1 MENSTIWKIID
12 KYFDD
17 NPQCLVRHHT
27 ESYNDFF
34 KNGIF
39 QIFKEK
45 NPIRIS
51 TRFDEKLNDYRSQC
65 IMYFGGKEGNKIY
78 FGKPII
84 YDDDDNSHYMYPN
97 EARLRNMTYGM
108 TIHYDVDIEFID
120 ILDKDELPNIVGIE
134 NTGEGDENI
143 HTEFVNFKTN
153 HENEQPALDYSKV
166 DIAVDKEITGGAV
179 KRKNKPKRRIDLEL
193 SPMEMGLLREATEK
207 SMTSSNRQV
216 RTLTLEKIFLGKF
229 PIMVQSEYCV
239 LSGLPREVRHTMG
252 ECRNDVGGYF
262 IIDGKEKTVVSQ
274 EKFGDNML
282 YIRKSND
289 DVSLYSA
296 EIRSVSENVAKPIR
310 TLSVRIMAPSASY
323 SNKNIVVNIPNVR
336 KPVPLFIVFRALGVI
351 SDKQIITMCLLDLEK
366 YESMVDL
373 FAPSVHDAGGIM
385 TQRTAL
391 KYIATLTKRK
401 TVPYVL
407 EILSDYF
414 LPHVGETNYIQ
425 KSYYLGHIVFK
436 LLSVYTG
443 LEVPTDRDNF
453 KFKRIELVGSL
464 MYDLFREYYTIQQRQ
479 IHLAFESKITF
490 NRNLYENN
498 LYGLIQENYKAFF
511 GERSL
516 ESGFKKAFKGNWGA
530 FTHTKRIG
538 VVQDLNRLSHNSAL
552 SHLRKTNLPLDASVK
567 LVGPRVLHNTQWGLF
582 DPIDTPDGGNIGIH
596 KHISISA
603 YVTQGVSREPM
614 IKWLRENIDMK
625 LLEDCTPK
633 VLSTMTKVMIN
644 GLWAGSITT
653 PIESVE
659 KIRLFRR
666 NALLPIYTSVTF
678 DIKQNTVFIYT
689 DAGRLCRP
697 IFYRD
702 TETGKMSFDNKFIK
716 DRLEDNDFT
725 WNDLISGFNE
735 KKIENFNPNNYK
747 MYQLAELYKNI
758 TEESNPAK
766 LNKFLEGKA
775 ILDYLDTNEA
785 ENALIAMNKE
795 DLTKDSKRKHTHM
808 EIHESLIFGMMCNIG
823 IFPENNPATRNSFSC
838 GQSKQACSMYHTN
851 HQVRMDKTSVVLVN
865 GQVPLVKSRYLE
877 HINHEENTYGENA
890 IVAIMCYTGYNVED
904 AILINEGALKR
915 GLFRTTYYTTY
926 ETHEEKSKSGDGTT
940 EKIFTNIDSEST
952 VIGTKP
958 GYDYSKLDKYGLIRE
973 NTPVD
978 DKTVLIG
985 LTVTNSN
992 MKDTKMDMSK
1002 TPKKGQ
1008 LGIVDKSFITDGEE
1022 GNRIAKIRIRE
1033 ERIPNIGDKMA
1044 CALPTQQVLTNIG
1057 WIEIKDIDISVH
1069 KVATLDVNGNMCYE
1083 YPVNKFEYDH
1093 DGQMYFI
1100 QNKQAHVICTLN
1112 HKLYVKK
1119 RHGKYYELIE
1129 AENVMGKMVRF
1140 QKSMKN
1146 ILPDVEFMKLG
1157 DKQYKMDDWLQLLGM
1172 FIGDGSVNNRAV
1184 ILSCHKERKVNFNIS
1199 LLTKLDIEYKYDNYN
1214 GYFAINIGKYPEIY
1228 NELKQYNLGALN
1240 KYLPEYVWSLSQ
1252 RQSII
1257 LLESLLQSDGHTYN
1271 DGFSRYGT
1279 ISLRLANDVSRLAVH
1294 CGWSGV
1300 IKIAAEP
1307 DGKERLVTGKLGYN
1321 KGKTHTIIQKHTYY
1335 KISIIRKQNQP
1346 YINKKVNESNVE
1358 KLIDYNGKVYCI
1370 EMPSSHLYYMRETN
1384 FAPSMLIGNSRA
1396 GQKGTVG
1403 LVVPERDMPFTKDG
1417 IRPDIIINPHAIP
1430 TRMTIGQLVETI
1442 VGKASAMY
1450 GGYADC
1456 TAFNNRGSKIGV
1468 FGEMLTKV
1476 GYHSSGNEI
1485 LYNGMTGEQIET
1497 EIFIGPNYYMRL
1509 KHMVKDKINYRA
1521 LGPRSALTRQ
1531 TVGGRANDGGLRIG
1545 EMERDSV
1552 ISHGTAEFLRESMM
1566 ERGDKYKLAICNTT
1580 GLVAIYNPA
1589 KNVFMS
1595 PLADGPLKFITSM
1608 DGNETHIENISK
1620 YGRSFSIISVPYSL
1634 KLLIQELQTIN
1645 VQMRIITED
1654 NIQQLENMSFSKNIN
1669 LLTADE
1675 KIEPKDIINQIKK
1688 AISKSGSDALNTPES
1703 IIENIPT
1710 SPELSPPYPD
1720 TSPAYETPISP
1731 NSPPYPE
1738 TSPAYEG
1745 PESPPYE
1752 PTSPSSPP
1760 FNPFENDNKMIGG
1773 FNNDINYNIGE
1784 PVYYRGDSSPKRL
1797 WKIIDIGNQFITIE
1811 ANTNEYLGTND
1822 TVQVVLPSDIY
1833 RPNEIVDT
1841 SIINEPLQPTSGLYN
1856 SYDQVNYPTQPFMGQ
1871 STMPYP
1877 PINIK
1882 VVSGNDFSTNDNKND
1897 MNMSTEPTNTVS
1909 TQESFGIKMNN
1920 DVPAAIK
1927 INPNLNNE
1935 SNNEDI
1941 KPTNDIDFSKG
1952 GMIIVKKG

>member
-1 MENSTIWKIID
+1 MDNSTIWKIID
-12 KYFDD
+12 KYFED
-17 NPQCLVRHHT
+17 NPQCLVRHHV

-51 TRFDEKLNDYRSQC
+51 TRFDENLNDYRSQC

-78 FGKPII
+78 FGKPVI
-84 YDDDDNSHYMYPN
+84 YDDNDNSHYMCPN

-120 ILDKDELPNIVGIE
+120 ILDKNELPNIVGIE
-134 NTGEGDENI
+134 NIGGNDENA
-143 HTEFVNFKTN
+143 HSEFVNFKTN
-153 HENEQPALDYSKV
+153 PENEQGLDYSKM
-166 DIAVDKEITGGAV
+166 DITDKEMTGGAV

-207 SMTSSNRQV
+207 SMTNSNRQI

-229 PIMVQSEYCV
+229 PIMVQSNYCI

-310 TLSVRIMAPSASY
+310 TLSVKIMAPTASY
-323 SNKNIVVNIPNVR
+323 SNKNFVVNIPNVR
-336 KPVPLFIVFRALGVI
+336 KPVPLFIVFRALGII
-351 SDKQIITMCLLDLEK
+351 SDKQIITMCLLDLDK

-401 TVPYVL
+401 TVPYAL

-425 KSYYLGHIVFK
+425 KAYYLGHIVFK

-443 LEVPTDRDNF
+443 LEPPTDRDNF

-479 IHLAFESKITF
+479 IHLAFESKITY

-516 ESGFKKAFKGNWGA
+516 EAGFKKAFKGNWGA

-596 KHISISA
+596 KHMSISA

-625 LLEDCTPK
+625 LVEDCTPK

-653 PIESVE
+653 PLESVE

-747 MYQLAELYKNI
+747 MYQLSELYKNI

-775 ILDYLDTNEA
+775 ILDYLDTNES

-1044 CALPTQQVLTNIG
+1044 
-1057 WIEIKDIDISVH
+1057 
-1069 KVATLDVNGNMCYE
+1069 
-1083 YPVNKFEYDH
+1083 
-1093 DGQMYFI
+1093 
-1100 QNKQAHVICTLN
+1100 
-1112 HKLYVKK
+1112 
-1119 RHGKYYELIE
+1119 
-1129 AENVMGKMVRF
+1129 
-1140 QKSMKN
+1140 
-1146 ILPDVEFMKLG
+1146 
-1157 DKQYKMDDWLQLLGM
+1157 
-1172 FIGDGSVNNRAV
+1172 
-1184 ILSCHKERKVNFNIS
+1184 
-1199 LLTKLDIEYKYDNYN
+1199 
-1214 GYFAINIGKYPEIY
+1214 
-1228 NELKQYNLGALN
+1228 
-1240 KYLPEYVWSLSQ
+1240 
-1252 RQSII
+1252 
-1257 LLESLLQSDGHTYN
+1257 
-1271 DGFSRYGT
+1271 
-1279 ISLRLANDVSRLAVH
+1279 
-1294 CGWSGV
+1294 
-1300 IKIAAEP
+1300 
-1307 DGKERLVTGKLGYN
+1307 
-1321 KGKTHTIIQKHTYY
+1321 
-1335 KISIIRKQNQP
+1335 
-1346 YINKKVNESNVE
+1346 
-1358 KLIDYNGKVYCI
+1358 
-1370 EMPSSHLYYMRETN
+1370 
-1384 FAPSMLIGNSRA
+1384 SRA

-1468 FGEMLTKV
+1468 FGEMLTKA
-1476 GYHSSGNEI
+1476 GYHSSGNEL
-1485 LYNGMTGEQIET
+1485 LYNGMTGEQLET

-1552 ISHGTAEFLRESMM
+1552 ISHGAAEFLRESLM

-1580 GLVAIYNPA
+1580 GLVAIYNPS

-1595 PLADGPLKFITSM
+1595 PMADGPIKFITSM
-1608 DGNETHIENISK
+1608 DGNETHIENITK
-1620 YGRSFSIISVPYSL
+1620 YGRSFSIINVPYSL

-1675 KIEPKDIINQIKK
+1675 KIEPKDIINQIKQ

-1710 SPELSPPYPD
+1710 SPEFSPPYPE
-1720 TSPAYETPISP
+1720 TSPAYESPTTP

-1760 FNPFENDNKMIGG
+1760 YNPFENENKMVGG
-1773 FNNDINYNIGE
+1773 FDNNINYNIGE
-1784 PVYYRGDSSPKRL
+1784 PVYYRGDNSPKRL

-1833 RPNEIVDT
+1833 RPNEIIDT
-1841 SIINEPLQPTSGLYN
+1841 SVFNEPLQPTAGLYN
-1856 SYDQVNYPTQPFMGQ
+1856 SYDQTNYPTQPFMNQ
-1871 STMPYP
+1871 PVMPYP

-1897 MNMSTEPTNTVS
+1897 MNMSTEPTNTIS
-1909 TQESFGIKMNN
+1909 APDSFGIKMNN

-1935 SNNEDI
+1935 TIKEDT
-1941 KPTNDIDFSKG
+1941 KPNNDIDFSKG
-1952 GMIIVKKG
+1952 GMVIVKKG

>member
-166 DIAVDKEITGGAV
+166 DIAVDKEMTGGAV

-766 LNKFLEGKA
+766 LNKFLEGKS

-1044 CALPTQQVLTNIG
+1044 AR
-1057 WIEIKDIDISVH
+1057 S
-1069 KVATLDVNGNMCYE
+1069 
-1083 YPVNKFEYDH
+1083 
-1093 DGQMYFI
+1093 
-1100 QNKQAHVICTLN
+1100 
-1112 HKLYVKK
+1112 
-1119 RHGKYYELIE
+1119 
-1129 AENVMGKMVRF
+1129 
-1140 QKSMKN
+1140 
-1146 ILPDVEFMKLG
+1146 
-1157 DKQYKMDDWLQLLGM
+1157 
-1172 FIGDGSVNNRAV
+1172 
-1184 ILSCHKERKVNFNIS
+1184 
-1199 LLTKLDIEYKYDNYN
+1199 
-1214 GYFAINIGKYPEIY
+1214 
-1228 NELKQYNLGALN
+1228 
-1240 KYLPEYVWSLSQ
+1240 
-1252 RQSII
+1252 
-1257 LLESLLQSDGHTYN
+1257 
-1271 DGFSRYGT
+1271 
-1279 ISLRLANDVSRLAVH
+1279 
-1294 CGWSGV
+1294 
-1300 IKIAAEP
+1300 
-1307 DGKERLVTGKLGYN
+1307 
-1321 KGKTHTIIQKHTYY
+1321 
-1335 KISIIRKQNQP
+1335 
-1346 YINKKVNESNVE
+1346 
-1358 KLIDYNGKVYCI
+1358 
-1370 EMPSSHLYYMRETN
+1370 
-1384 FAPSMLIGNSRA
+1384 
-1396 GQKGTVG
+1396 GQKGTIG

-1430 TRMTIGQLVETI
+1430 SRMTIGQLVETI

-1703 IIENIPT
+1703 IIESIPT

-1720 TSPAYETPISP
+1720 TSPAYETPTSP

-1752 PTSPSSPP
+1752 PTSPSSPA

-1811 ANTNEYLGTND
+1811 ANTNEYLVTND

-1909 TQESFGIKMNN
+1909 IQESFGIKMNN